1 MTKKASKHSPA
12 SNAKDSG
19 EPKKKVHRKKREKV
33 DKKHKFKKNKKKFY
47 EKRAELRKIKS
58 EKDELRKAGLL
69 NKEFFEKVHSDELLL
84 VSRVLGKLC

>member
-1 MTKKASKHSPA
+1 MTKKSKS
-12 SNAKDSG
+12 SSTITNDS

-58 EKDELRKAGLL
+58 EKDDLRKAGLL
-69 NKEFFEKVHSDELLL
+69 NKAFFEKVHSDELLL
-84 VSRVLGKLC
+84 VSRMLGKLC